1 VDRLANGRA
10 LPKNLPPKSTVH
22 DHLEERAK
30 LIVNKIGFEMVEAK
44 LDYETDYALMVD
56 DWCNIS
62 VLHGRALRPHSM
74 ALLGLSRYS
83 QQGNVEN

>member
-1 VDRLANGRA
+1 M
-10 LPKNLPPKSTVH
+10 
-22 DHLEERAK
+22 
-30 LIVNKIGFEMVEAK
+30 VNKISLEMVEAK
-44 LDYETDYALMVD
+44 LDYETDNALMVD

-74 ALLGLSRYS
+74 CLARTERYS